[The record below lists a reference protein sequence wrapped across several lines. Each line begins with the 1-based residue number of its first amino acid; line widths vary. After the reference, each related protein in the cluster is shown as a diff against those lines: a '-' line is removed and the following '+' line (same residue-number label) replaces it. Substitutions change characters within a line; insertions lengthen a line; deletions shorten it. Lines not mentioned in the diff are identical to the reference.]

1 MTPGTGGLLSRRLNI
16 VTGKGGVGKS
26 TLTAALALVGQARG
40 KRVLVCEVTAKE
52 RVSALLGAPPS
63 GTEIRQI
70 DESIWSVHV
79 RPAEAMREYGLMV
92 LRYKAVYQAVFENRF
107 VRYFL
112 KAIPSLAEIVML
124 GKTYWHVME
133 EKDENG
139 KPRWD
144 LVILDAPA
152 TGHGI
157 GFLRTPKTILE
168 LVHEGPMLRDMRNMR
183 AMVEDPDVTAV
194 NIVALPEEMPVN
206 EAVDLFAALRDDVG
220 VPTNGRV
227 FLNAAFEHRFEPAES
242 QAIAR
247 TTSAELM
254 PSRAAARY
262 WSERQALT
270 EHYEAKLRE
279 TVALP
284 LVRIP
289 WQSAETFDRA
299 VIETIARHLDGE
311 IQ

>member
-1 MTPGTGGLLSRRLNI
+1 MTPGSGGLLSRRLNI

-26 TLTAALALVGQARG
+26 TLTAALALVGQSRG
-40 KRVLVCEVTAKE
+40 LRVLVCEVTAKE
-52 RVSALLGAPPS
+52 RVPALLGAPPS
-63 GTEIRQI
+63 GAEITQI

-112 KAIPSLAEIVML
+112 RAVPSLAEIVML
-124 GKTYWHVME
+124 GKTFWHVME
-133 EKDENG
+133 EVDEAG

-157 GFLRTPKTILE
+157 SFLRTPKTILE
-168 LVHEGPMLRDMRNMR
+168 LVHEGPMLRDMRKMR
-183 AMVEDPDVTAV
+183 AMVENPEVTAV

-206 EAVDLFAALRDDVG
+206 EAGDLFAALRDDVG
-220 VPTNGRV
+220 VPTTGRV
-227 FLNAAFEHRFEPAES
+227 FLNSAFEHRFEPAES
-242 QAIAR
+242 QAVAG
-247 TTSAELM
+247 TESPELR
-254 PSRAAARY
+254 PSREAARY
-262 WSERQALT
+262 WTQRQALT

-279 TVALP
+279 TVDLP

-289 WQSAETFDRA
+289 WQSAEHFDRS
-299 VIETIARHLDGE
+299 VIEAIARHLDGQ
-311 IQ
+311 I